1 MRDARSATSLLAQEI
16 GEYLSRAGIATKRLY
31 TVQEAATYLGV
42 SETTLRK
49 FHREGAIRDVNLG
62 ISEMRFDIKDLDR
75 FIEERKQAN

>member
-1 MRDARSATSLLAQEI
+1 
-16 GEYLSRAGIATKRLY
+16 
-31 TVQEAATYLGV
+31 V